1 LHVDGAYGL
10 IGNAS
15 PQVAPLLE
23 GVADADSWTVDP
35 HKWLATGVGVG
46 AVFVR
51 DGALLTRAFAEGHA
65 DYLEGSFSN
74 GDEPVSEFDGLGG
87 DWADQGVELS
97 APPRGALVWAVL
109 REIGRRGVG
118 ERVDRHIAL
127 AQHFADRVRR
137 HPELELLCE
146 PVLSIVCYRYHPRP
160 EVGIDALNAELLVAL
175 RRSTATV
182 PSSTVIDGKFALRP
196 CFINPRTTQHDV
208 DALIENTVEIGRQ
221 ILATTRGQRN
231 TSTP

>member
-1 LHVDGAYGL
+1 
-10 IGNAS
+10 
-15 PQVAPLLE
+15 
-23 GVADADSWTVDP
+23 
-35 HKWLATGVGVG
+35 
-46 AVFVR
+46 
-51 DGALLTRAFAEGHA
+51 LTRAFAEGHA
-65 DYLEGSFSN
+65 DYLEGSFTN

-87 DWADQGVELS
+87 DWADQAVELS

-118 ERVDRHIAL
+118 DRVDRHIAL

-146 PVLSIVCYRYHPRP
+146 PGLSIVCYRYHPSP
-160 EVGIDALNAELLVAL
+160 EVDIDALNAELLVAL
-175 RRSTATV
+175 RRTTATV

-196 CFINPRTTQHDV
+196 CFINPRTTQDDV

-231 TSTP
+231 SSTP